1 MTSSSLSPRSSLL
14 VIIRWYG
21 RLVAASPT
29 VPTQTS
35 RSSRAFVTCSAFA
48 ELASRFAVMMIA
60 IEELPKGE
68 LYGRNFWFNTSPT
81 GGSGNRLLRRFLS
94 ISLGRDEAG
103 GDCLQRG
110 PLHRGGGG
118 AIVLQ
123 VSILSTRSCLPWD
136 CLLGWQF
143 LGRQYIKGV
152 PKKWLPEFSRM
163 TGHLLVDYLSNHYFS
178 HQARVNIERI
188 MIWPSAD
195 RSSLKIQKYTF
206 FGTPYCI
213 FTNCSHGNLLPSV
226 MRCTWR
232 PEAARNFLR
241 RRVSLDSWREGR
253 SLISSSLTCKVGG
266 ILSTVS
272 DWQDGIPQVTRTRSC
287 LDTSRPRTW
296 CTSSSS
302 SQTTG
307 TLRAFGWTVGKSR
320 IHWVQSSHSDRNLK
334 MIHFLWK
341 KTTTGHFS
349 WKIKIPIFSFIGT
362 KQIWAF
368 SIETFLVFQGI
379 HEYIVK
385 SK

>member
-14 VIIRWYG
+14 IIRWYG

-123 VSILSTRSCLPWD
+123 VSILPTRSCLPWD

-195 RSSLKIQKYTF
+195 QSSLKIQKDTF
-206 FGTPYCI
+206 LG
-213 FTNCSHGNLLPSV
+213 H
-226 MRCTWR
+226 
-232 PEAARNFLR
+232 
-241 RRVSLDSWREGR
+241 
-253 SLISSSLTCKVGG
+253 
-266 ILSTVS
+266 STVYM
-272 DWQDGIPQVTRTRSC
+272 
-287 LDTSRPRTW
+287 
-296 CTSSSS
+296 
-302 SQTTG
+302 SQ
-307 TLRAFGWTVGKSR
+307 LIW
-320 IHWVQSSHSDRNLK
+320 
-334 MIHFLWK
+334 
-341 KTTTGHFS
+341 
-349 WKIKIPIFSFIGT
+349 IFS
-362 KQIWAF
+362 
-368 SIETFLVFQGI
+368 
-379 HEYIVK
+379 
-385 SK
+385 

>member
-1 MTSSSLSPRSSLL
+1 MTSSSLSPRSSLS

-266 ILSTVS
+266 ILSHCF
-272 DWQDGIPQVTRTRSC
+272 GLTRR
-287 LDTSRPRTW
+287 D
-296 CTSSSS
+296 
-302 SQTTG
+302 
-307 TLRAFGWTVGKSR
+307 
-320 IHWVQSSHSDRNLK
+320 
-334 MIHFLWK
+334 
-341 KTTTGHFS
+341 TTGHENTQLFGHES
-349 WKIKIPIFSFIGT
+349 PEDMVHKFVFLSDDRNIKSVWVNGRKVKDTLGAILPQWSKFENDPLFVKEDYNRSFQLENQNPIF
-362 KQIWAF
+362 
-368 SIETFLVFQGI
+368 FL
-379 HEYIVK
+379 YRN
-385 SK
+385 